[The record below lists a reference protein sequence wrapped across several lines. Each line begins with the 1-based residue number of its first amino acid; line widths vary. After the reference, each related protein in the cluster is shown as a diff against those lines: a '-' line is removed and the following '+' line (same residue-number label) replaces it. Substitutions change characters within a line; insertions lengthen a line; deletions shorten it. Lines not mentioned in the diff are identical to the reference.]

1 MLSFKQFLNSI
12 VDEYKNQKTPLK
24 NKPNPLLENY
34 IKKFK
39 YKFRDA
45 PKLPIRL

>member
-1 MLSFKQFLNSI
+1 MI
-12 VDEYKNQKTPLK
+12 AMTKT
-24 NKPNPLLENY
+24 PNPLLENY

-39 YKFRDA
+39 YKFRDT